1 MAADVAQ
8 YLHATLY
15 QYNEQARAEVVTRF
29 RKAIGDDEI
38 NISYSSITDVFF
50 LQCDSQQGA
59 AADFE
64 LNRILNDYINE
75 EIQTAEKEDRVPHI
89 VRFAESNFDDLAVV
103 DEGKE
108 RPDRSRLARQPRSSV
123 PRTQICIAPEGEA
136 KVVKLFPLHMLQVH
150 GLLERYLAALTKKSE
165 TLLNTGLVCRAAR
178 WCPQDGHIFNGRTGD
193 RSSVSISE
201 QTLELPPFGIFYDR
215 REGVKLLEP
224 PTTNREENTTVKQ
237 WLEGIG
243 ETRQGPLEANV
254 DIPKDAKQHLASA
267 QTHTAGRARV
277 VKGLG
282 IVPAH
287 QNSDNS
293 EESSESESEDEDFA
307 AILQPTSTHSMVQF
321 KETSERQ
328 TPKTGNSKKHR
339 PSLQVSAVDPGD
351 GRLVQDIKKCN
362 IVGDVHS
369 GRASALHEM
378 SMLVPESSLLTD
390 EGRSVAPSTRAVKPR
405 TNQEAQ
411 NSEQEWATDETH
423 AKVDPIGLL
432 SNPANTARWQ
442 NDNYVALD
450 RKSGKPK
457 ESRLKPRGKQR
468 ADSSSIAETRPHLR
482 DTGPSHSVDP
492 RGDTGTGSDLAS
504 SAAKGQVNRDAE
516 GAAAPWL
523 MSVAHT
529 WQKTGRLVDPGSPE
543 QGLQSV
549 NVPPGL
555 KRGPEAHQEQHKEAS
570 TGVNTTG
577 ILVELGEVADQDR
590 AEQNPVQPA
599 PQLLAGSRLPLQQ
612 GAGVLDTSQVGSA
625 RADQGEDTIVES
637 IQRLPKNYAK
647 RHNTMRQKAGK
658 NVKGKKGKKMA
669 ADQKFKAQLE
679 LPDPVP
685 APKKKQHVPEVVKVA
700 MRETIVGSSN
710 AQKPS
715 DNTTQPAKL
724 KPSTRITKEN
734 HSFGKLLQSEKQK
747 QEVHDDDDDASLHQN
762 TPKLIARLGLLL
774 LRLDERKQ
782 EFDRSATDPISMQT
796 KLREI
801 NPRTHFLPRLTTCSV
816 DAASLVD
823 SVLVIGDAAVSR
835 SSSSRLELIIRETV
849 TGQLLKLTLSAGEQ
863 SAEPTQYSIKANEH
877 IRLGEA
883 SCHLVAHVWDA
894 QVSLVQPAP
903 DYAFPSPDAINDFIA
918 SMATDET
925 APSFRAQT
933 SNGAFTLEKVLA
945 KRVIEIQK
953 PEMSF
958 QLCEVQDLVI
968 EHQDLGSYNLRAL
981 ARSREE
987 MIEEQRYWFEAQWET
1002 TDLSR
1007 ADDLQLYVNETIQQ
1021 MDNIGL
1027 KNRGPYVVSQDYRS
1041 DDESEVAEQPFW

>member
-15 QYNEQARAEVVTRF
+15 RFNEQARAEVVTRF

-64 LNRILNDYINE
+64 LNRVINEYINE

-89 VRFAESNFDDLAVV
+89 VRFPESNFDDLAVV

-108 RPDRSRLARQPRSSV
+108 RPDSSRLARQPRSSI
-123 PRTQICIAPEGEA
+123 PRTQIVIAPEDEA
-136 KVVKLFPLHMLQVH
+136 KVVKLFPLHELQAH
-150 GLLERYLAALTKKSE
+150 GLLERCLASLTNKSE

-178 WCPQDGHIFNGRTGD
+178 WCPQDGHIFNGRTAG
-193 RSSVSISE
+193 RSSVSVSE
-201 QTLELPPFGIFYDR
+201 QTLDLPPFGIFFDR
-215 REGVKLLEP
+215 REGVQLLEP
-224 PTTNREENTTVKQ
+224 PNTNREENTTVKQ

-243 ETRQGPLEANV
+243 QTRQGPLDASV

-277 VKGLG
+277 VKGLA
-282 IVPAH
+282 IVPAD
-287 QNSDNS
+287 QASDKS
-293 EESSESESEDEDFA
+293 GESSESESDDDDFA
-307 AILQPTSTHSMVQF
+307 AILQPTSTPSMVPF
-321 KETSERQ
+321 RETSKRQ
-328 TPKTGNSKKHR
+328 ALNTGDSAKHH
-339 PSLQVSAVDPGD
+339 PSLQASAVNTSNGPLLRD
-351 GRLVQDIKKCN
+351 LKKEH

-369 GRASALHEM
+369 CGTSVLHDM
-378 SMLVPESSLLTD
+378 SMLVPERSILSH
-390 EGRSVAPSTRAVKPR
+390 EGRSTAPSTRAVKLR
-405 TNQEAQ
+405 TSQEEQ
-411 NSEQEWATDETH
+411 NSEHEWATDKTH

-442 NDNYVALD
+442 NENYVAVD
-450 RKSGKPK
+450 RKSKAK
-457 ESRLKPRGKQR
+457 ESRLKPRGKQL
-468 ADSSSIAETRPHLR
+468 ADLSSIAETRPHLR
-482 DTGPSHSVDP
+482 GADPSHSFDP

-504 SAAKGQVNRDAE
+504 SAAKEQANRDAE
-516 GAAAPWL
+516 GAAVPWS

-529 WQKTGRLVDPGSPE
+529 WQKTGRLIDPGSPE
-543 QGLQSV
+543 PGLQSV

-555 KRGPEAHQEQHKEAS
+555 KGGPETHQEQHKEAS

-577 ILVELGEVADQDR
+577 ILVEFGEVADQDR
-590 AEQNPVQPA
+590 AAQNPVQPA
-599 PQLLAGSRLPLQQ
+599 PQLLSGSRPPLQQ
-612 GAGVLDTSQVGSA
+612 GPGDLDAFQVGSA
-625 RADQGEDTIVES
+625 RGDQGEDTIVES

-685 APKKKQHVPEVVKVA
+685 APKRKQHIPGIAKVA
-700 MRETIVGSSN
+700 VRETVTGTSN
-710 AQKPS
+710 AQTPS
-715 DNTTQPAKL
+715 DNTTQPARL
-724 KPSTRITKEN
+724 KPSTRITKDN
-734 HSFGKLLQSEKQK
+734 HAFGELLQSEKQK
-747 QEVHDDDDDASLHQN
+747 QEAHDDDNDASPHP
-762 TPKLIARLGLLL
+762 PKLIARLGLLL
-774 LRLDERKQ
+774 LRLDERNQ

-796 KLREI
+796 SLREI

-816 DAASLVD
+816 DAASLID
-823 SVLVIGDAAVSR
+823 RVLVIGDAAVSQF
-835 SSSSRLELIIRETV
+835 SSSRFELIIRETA
-849 TGQLLKLTLSAGEQ
+849 TGKLLKLTLSATEQDGE
-863 SAEPTQYSIKANEH
+863 PGQYTVKANEH
-877 IRLGEA
+877 TRLGEA
-883 SCHLVAHVWDA
+883 CCHLVAHVWDA

-903 DYAFPSPDAINDFIA
+903 DYAFPSPEAINDFIA

-925 APSFRAQT
+925 PPSFRAQT
-933 SNGAFTLEKVLA
+933 SNGVFTLEKVLA
-945 KRVIEIQK
+945 KRIIEIQK
-953 PEMSF
+953 PGMSF
-958 QLCEVQDLVI
+958 QLCEIQDLVT
-968 EHQDLGSYNLRAL
+968 EYQDLGSYNFRAL

-1027 KNRGPYVVSQDYRS
+1027 KNQGPYVVSQDYRS
-1041 DDESEVAEQPFW
+1041 DDESEVVEQPFW

>member
-15 QYNEQARAEVVTRF
+15 RFNEQARAEVVTRF
-29 RKAIGDDEI
+29 RKAIGDDET

-50 LQCDSQQGA
+50 LQCHSQQGA

-64 LNRILNDYINE
+64 LNRIINDYISE
-75 EIQTAEKEDRVPHI
+75 EIKTAEKEDRLPHI
-89 VRFAESNFDDLAVV
+89 VRFPESNFDDLAVV

-108 RPDRSRLARQPRSSV
+108 RPAKSRHARQPRSSV
-123 PRTQICIAPEGEA
+123 PRTQIVIAPENEA
-136 KVVKLFPLHMLQVH
+136 KVVKLFPLHELQAH
-150 GLLERYLAALTKKSE
+150 GLLERCLAPLTKKSE

-178 WCPQDGHIFNGRTGD
+178 WCPQDGHIFNGRTGG
-193 RSSVSISE
+193 RSSVLVAE
-201 QTLELPPFGIFYDR
+201 QTLELPPFGVIYDR
-215 REGVKLLEP
+215 REGVKRLEP

-243 ETRQGPLEANV
+243 ETRLGPLEANV

-282 IVPAH
+282 IVPDD
-287 QNSDNS
+287 QNCDTS
-293 EESSESESEDEDFA
+293 EESSESESDNEEFA
-307 AILQPTSTHSMVQF
+307 AILQPPSTQSMAPF
-321 KETSERQ
+321 KETSLRQ
-328 TPKTGNSKKHR
+328 TPKTGNSKKH
-339 PSLQVSAVDPGD
+339 PSSLPVSAVGTGD
-351 GRLVQDIKKCN
+351 GRLFQDTKKGN
-362 IVGDVHS
+362 IIGDVPS
-369 GRASALHEM
+369 CGTSALHET
-378 SMLVPESSLLTD
+378 SMPVPERSILNH
-390 EGRSVAPSTRAVKPR
+390 EGRSTAPSTRAVKLR
-405 TNQEAQ
+405 TSQEAQ
-411 NSEQEWATDETH
+411 NSEQEWATDKTH

-432 SNPANTARWQ
+432 SNPANTARWR
-442 NDNYVALD
+442 NENYVALD
-450 RKSGKPK
+450 RKSKAK

-468 ADSSSIAETRPHLR
+468 VDSSSIAETRPHLR
-482 DTGPSHSVDP
+482 DTDPSHSVDP
-492 RGDTGTGSDLAS
+492 RGDTGTGSDLTS

-516 GAAAPWL
+516 GAAVPWS

-529 WQKTGRLVDPGSPE
+529 WQKTGRLIDPGTPE
-543 QGLQSV
+543 PGLQSV
-549 NVPPGL
+549 KVPPGL
-555 KRGPEAHQEQHKEAS
+555 KGGPETHQEQHKEAS

-590 AEQNPVQPA
+590 AKQNPVQTA
-599 PQLLAGSRLPLQQ
+599 PQLLSGSRPPLQQ
-612 GAGVLDTSQVGSA
+612 GPGDLDASQVGSA

-658 NVKGKKGKKMA
+658 NVKGKKGKKLA
-669 ADQKFKAQLE
+669 ADQKCKAQLE

-685 APKKKQHVPEVVKVA
+685 APKRKQHLPGVA
-700 MRETIVGSSN
+700 KAAVRETVIGTNN
-710 AQKPS
+710 AQTPS
-715 DNTTQPAKL
+715 DNTTQPARL
-724 KPSTRITKEN
+724 KPSTRITKDN
-734 HSFGKLLQSEKQK
+734 HAFGKLLQSEKQK
-747 QEVHDDDDDASLHQN
+747 QEAHDDDNDASPHP
-762 TPKLIARLGLLL
+762 PKLIARLGLLL
-774 LRLDERKQ
+774 LRLDERNQ
-782 EFDRSATDPISMQT
+782 EIDRSATDPISMQT
-796 KLREI
+796 NLREI

-816 DAASLVD
+816 DAARLID
-823 SVLVIGDAAVSR
+823 SVLVVGDAAVSR
-835 SSSSRLELIIRETV
+835 SSSSRLELIIRETA

-883 SCHLVAHVWDA
+883 SCHLVAHVWDT

-925 APSFRAQT
+925 PPSFRAQT
-933 SNGAFTLEKVLA
+933 SNGVFTLEKVLA
-945 KRVIEIQK
+945 KRIIEIKK
-953 PEMSF
+953 PGMSF
-958 QLCEVQDLVI
+958 QLCEVQDLVT
-968 EHQDLGSYNLRAL
+968 EYQDLGSYNFRAL

-1007 ADDLQLYVNETIQQ
+1007 ADDLQLHVNETIQQ

-1027 KNRGPYVVSQDYRS
+1027 QNQGLYVVSQDNRS
-1041 DDESEVAEQPFW
+1041 DDESDVVEQPFW